1 MYYQDGAKLTMLGKD
16 AVEIARQK
24 TAPGIDYDV
33 TAHWSSQQGL
43 VLKTTPAAVPGSYQ
57 GTITWH
63 LSTVPEE

>member
-1 MYYQDGAKLTMLGKD
+1 MPGKSRAK
-16 AVEIARQK
+16 RR
-24 TAPGIDYDV
+24 PRGIDYDV

-63 LSTVPEE
+63 LSTVPEA